1 MILTVLLAAA
11 VTAGAAL
18 PERALPDNP
27 CEIIDATEIAIA
39 GQLVVQP
46 GRRVPSIGQEVEAQK
61 AGRPPAPGRICSF
74 DTGVEFGAISL
85 SVLPRADRRQA
96 AYRESRE
103 RYFRTFA
110 GSARHI
116 AGLGE
121 DAWLAGGASLHVL
134 IRADEF
140 FTLSTQQY
148 QPESGELLTKIANLI
163 VAKY

>member
-85 SVLPRADRRQA
+85 SVLHAPIAAKPR
-96 AYRESRE
+96 
-103 RYFRTFA
+103 
-110 GSARHI
+110 
-116 AGLGE
+116 
-121 DAWLAGGASLHVL
+121 
-134 IRADEF
+134 
-140 FTLSTQQY
+140 
-148 QPESGELLTKIANLI
+148 IANPANATSAPSPVPL
-163 VAKY
+163 ATLQGWARTPGLPEARAFTS